1 MRGFPGGSDG
11 KESVGSAR
19 DSGSILESGRSPGA
33 GNGNPLQHSCLGEFH
48 GQRSL
53 AGYSPRDH
61 EDGASRMLLVLL
73 EEFPQS
79 SLAPSRTGLSPE
91 PDHAGPLIWDV
102 QLSQLKEINF
112 SCALATHCVV
122 FCDGSSNRLRHHRSL
137 QGTPDPIYS
146 WGRRQ
151 GC

>member
-1 MRGFPGGSDG
+1 MVKNLWAVQETQGQSLSWEDPQEQEMAIHS
-11 KESVGSAR
+11 
-19 DSGSILESGRSPGA
+19 SILALENSMD
-33 GNGNPLQHSCLGEFH
+33 
-48 GQRSL
+48 RSL
-53 AGYSPRDH
+53 AGFSPRDH

-102 QLSQLKEINF
+102 QLSQLEEIHF

-122 FCDGSSNRLRHHRSL
+122 FCDSSSNRLRHHRSL
-137 QGTPDPIYS
+137 QGAPDPIYS
-146 WGRRQ
+146 WGRRR

>member
-1 MRGFPGGSDG
+1 
-11 KESVGSAR
+11 
-19 DSGSILESGRSPGA
+19 
-33 GNGNPLQHSCLGEFH
+33 
-48 GQRSL
+48 
-53 AGYSPRDH
+53 
-61 EDGASRMLLVLL
+61 MLLVLL
-73 EEFPQS
+73 EEIPQS

-91 PDHAGPLIWDV
+91 PDHASTLIWDV

-112 SCALATHCVV
+112 SCVLATCSVV

-137 QGTPDPIYS
+137 QGAPDPIHS